1 MCAYQ
6 GVCKFSTWNYATG
19 SSCDTELEIRSDRPY
34 NPPMSDPA
42 RPLLDDDEA
51 ETAAL
56 SEVVAEARA
65 DRRVVPHAEMRAWLL
80 EIVAGNFDAPPPEFR
95 LTAQT
100 QQRD

>member
-1 MCAYQ
+1 MF
-6 GVCKFSTWNYATG
+6 G
-19 SSCDTELEIRSDRPY
+19 LEIRSDRPY
-34 NPPMSDPA
+34 NPSMSDPA
-42 RPLLDDDEA
+42 RPLPDLDDDEA

-56 SEVVAEARA
+56 AEAVAEARA
-65 DRRVVPHAEMRAWLL
+65 DRRAVPHAEMRAWLL